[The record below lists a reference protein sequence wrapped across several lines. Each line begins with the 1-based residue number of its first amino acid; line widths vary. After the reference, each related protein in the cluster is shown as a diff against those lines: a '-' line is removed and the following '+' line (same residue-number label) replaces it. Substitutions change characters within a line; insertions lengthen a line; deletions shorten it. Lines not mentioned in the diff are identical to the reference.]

1 MVAPILKLGR
11 VIYEAVAVFV
21 RAASP
26 TTFAAEVL
34 TVVTTAGESDW
45 ATWRRFGLSL
55 RFWTG
60 LGQLSGLVA
69 FVCVVACLLLAAV
82 RLSCPEEDLT
92 DTGWCPWFN
101 VPTIVLL
108 FLVPAIAAV

>member
-1 MVAPILKLGR
+1 MVVPIFKLGR
-11 VIYEAVAVFV
+11 AIYEAVAQFV

-34 TVVTTAGESDW
+34 TVVVTAGETDW
-45 ATWRRFGLSL
+45 ATWRRFGLGW
-55 RFWTG
+55 RFWTS
-60 LGQLSGLVA
+60 LGHWSGLVA
-69 FVCVVACLLLAAV
+69 FVCIVACLLLAAV

-101 VPTIVLL
+101 VPTLVLL
-108 FLVPAIAAV
+108 FLVPALAAV